1 MRNPLEEVSPEVL
14 ESHGD
19 PTAISR
25 KRTFAGALD
34 DGAFFGIEHQ
44 LTLANNLGLAVW
56 WELDLEYGR
65 VVFHT
70 VRGPVTAAVQ
80 VIGVSQGG
88 IWTGGWASSLDSDAT
103 QLSRQILQV
112 GLTNG
117 IRELLEPSWTLPDPG
132 PHSANVLTAGTKILH
147 RNWTSYAFD
156 TAAGEQVHA
165 VLQHP
170 DWSLTSPQAATVTG
184 VLTHGAASLP
194 ITNIRRAVTSYADLR
209 GLVRQWRK
217 DRSAVKLLGAN
228 WAVTVTFD
236 PTGRAIE
243 AIHADDDVAATG
255 GGRHRE
261 P

>member
-1 MRNPLEEVSPEVL
+1 VRNPLDDLSAEILQS
-14 ESHGD
+14 SA
-19 PTAISR
+19 PTATSR

-44 LTLANNLGLAVW
+44 LTLASNLGLAVW
-56 WELDLEYGR
+56 WELDLEGGR
-65 VVFHT
+65 AVFHT
-70 VRGPVTAAVQ
+70 VTGPVVAAVQ
-80 VIGVSQGG
+80 VVGVSHAGV
-88 IWTGGWASSLDSDAT
+88 WTWGWASSLKPEAT

-112 GLTNG
+112 GLTSG
-117 IRELLEPSWTLPDPG
+117 IRELLEPTWMLPDPNS
-132 PHSANVLTAGTKILH
+132 HSANVLTAGTKILH
-147 RNWTSYAFD
+147 RNWISYAFD
-156 TAAGEQVHA
+156 TAADEQVHA
-165 VLQHP
+165 VLQRP
-170 DWSLTSPQAATVTG
+170 DWQLTSPTAAAVTG
-184 VLTHGAASLP
+184 VLTHGASSLP

-236 PTGRAIE
+236 PTGTAIE